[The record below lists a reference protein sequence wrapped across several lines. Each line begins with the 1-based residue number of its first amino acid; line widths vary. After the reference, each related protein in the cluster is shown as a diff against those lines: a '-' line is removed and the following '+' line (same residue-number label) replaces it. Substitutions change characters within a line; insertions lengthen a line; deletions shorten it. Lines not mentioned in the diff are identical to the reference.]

1 CARPI
6 RPSVPSVLSVSYATT
21 LIVFVGRRACAG
33 RKARERKKEATAIS
47 ERLRINTEI
56 KAKTV
61 RVIGPEG
68 AQLGIMLADQAR
80 MKALELELDLVE
92 VAPKAEPPVCR
103 IMDYGKH
110 IYHEQKKEQKA
121 RKKAHA
127 HDLKEVRLSFK
138 IGKHD
143 LDIKVQH
150 AKEFLD
156 EGHRVQFTMIYK
168 GREIAHQSLGEQ
180 TLKGVVT
187 QLQDH
192 AKVERPPFREGK
204 RVGLILAPKQAATD
218 KPAEKPKPP
227 AAGGAGPAPMPAAPK
242 PAPAAPAVA
251 SPAPVAAVATA
262 KA

>member
-1 CARPI
+1 
-6 RPSVPSVLSVSYATT
+6 
-21 LIVFVGRRACAG
+21 VFLLNKWGLDPHKYRQDLAFSRLAGLAG
-33 RKARERKKEATAIS
+33 RCRSLKDKGEQAIT
-47 ERLRINTEI
+47 ERLRINVEI
-56 KAKTV
+56 KSKTV

-80 MKALELELDLVE
+80 MKATELELDLVE

-150 AKEFLD
+150 AKEFLA

-180 TLKGVVT
+180 ILKGVVT
-187 QLQDH
+187 TLGDS

-204 RVGLILAPKQAATD
+204 RVGLILAPKQAV
-218 KPAEKPKPP
+218 AEKPERP
-227 AAGGAGPAPMPAAPK
+227 AMVAKSESVAASAP
-242 PAPAAPAVA
+242 A
-251 SPAPVAAVATA
+251 SPASPVAVAA

>member
-1 CARPI
+1 
-6 RPSVPSVLSVSYATT
+6 
-21 LIVFVGRRACAG
+21 
-33 RKARERKKEATAIS
+33 
-47 ERLRINTEI
+47 
-56 KAKTV
+56 
-61 RVIGPEG
+61 
-68 AQLGIMLADQAR
+68 MLADQAR
-80 MKALELELDLVE
+80 AKGLELELDLVE

-138 IGKHD
+138 IGPHD
-143 LDIKVQH
+143 LGIKVVH
-150 AKEFLD
+150 AKEFIE

-180 TLKGVVT
+180 ILKGVVT
-187 QLQDH
+187 QMADC

-204 RVGLILAPKQAATD
+204 RVGLILAPKQAAVD
-218 KPAEKPKPP
+218 KPAEKPKPAASNGAAPAEPKP
-227 AAGGAGPAPMPAAPK
+227 AAAAAPK
-242 PAPAAPAVA
+242 PATAPA
-251 SPAPVAAVATA
+251 PA

>member
-1 CARPI
+1 
-6 RPSVPSVLSVSYATT
+6 
-21 LIVFVGRRACAG
+21 
-33 RKARERKKEATAIS
+33 
-47 ERLRINTEI
+47 
-56 KAKTV
+56 V
-61 RVIGPEG
+61 RVIGPDG

-80 MKALELELDLVE
+80 MKAVELELDLVE

-150 AKEFLD
+150 AKEFLE

-180 TLKGVVT
+180 ILKNVVT
-187 QLQDH
+187 TLQDS

-204 RVGLILAPKQAATD
+204 RVGLILAPKHALLDGTMPAKPAAKPAQAA
-218 KPAEKPKPP
+218 PA
-227 AAGGAGPAPMPAAPK
+227 AAPK
-242 PAPAAPAVA
+242 PAAAPV
-251 SPAPVAAVATA
+251 PQPA

>member
-1 CARPI
+1 L
-6 RPSVPSVLSVSYATT
+6 SLKDKGVP
-21 LIVFVGRRACAG
+21 
-33 RKARERKKEATAIS
+33 AIT
-47 ERLRINTEI
+47 ERLRINAEI

-61 RVIGPEG
+61 RVIGPDG

-80 MKALELELDLVE
+80 MKATELEFDLVE

-150 AKEFLD
+150 AKEFLE

-180 TLKGVVT
+180 ILKNVVV
-187 QLQDH
+187 QLQDA

-204 RVGLILAPKQAATD
+204 RVGLILAPKQAVGE
-218 KPAEKPKPP
+218 KVEKPDRP
-227 AAGGAGPAPMPAAPK
+227 AKSEHVSAAPV
-242 PAPAAPAVA
+242 AASSA
-251 SPAPVAAVATA
+251 PAPVAAP

>member
-1 CARPI
+1 M
-6 RPSVPSVLSVSYATT
+6 
-21 LIVFVGRRACAG
+21 
-33 RKARERKKEATAIS
+33 
-47 ERLRINTEI
+47 
-56 KAKTV
+56 
-61 RVIGPEG
+61 IGPTG
-68 AQLGIMLADQAR
+68 DQLGVMLADQAR
-80 MKALELELDLVE
+80 MKAVEFELDLVE

-121 RKKAHA
+121 RKRAHA

-150 AKEFLD
+150 AKEFIE

-180 TLKGVVT
+180 ILKGVVT
-187 QLQDH
+187 DMQDF

-204 RVGLILAPKQAATD
+204 RVGLVLAPKHAAPEGG
-218 KPAEKPKPP
+218 KPEK
-227 AAGGAGPAPMPAAPK
+227 PAAPK
-242 PAPAAPAVA
+242 AAVAKPVAAAPAVA
-251 SPAPVAAVATA
+251 SAPKPAVVAPVIAAAPAMVA

>member
-1 CARPI
+1 MPAAHRSTKNEEVTP
-6 RPSVPSVLSVSYATT
+6 
-21 LIVFVGRRACAG
+21 
-33 RKARERKKEATAIS
+33 IS

-80 MKALELELDLVE
+80 MKATELELDLVE

-121 RKKAHA
+121 RKRAHA

-150 AKEFLD
+150 AKEFI
-156 EGHRVQFTMIYK
+156 EAGHRVQFTMIYK

-180 TLKGVVT
+180 ILKGVVT
-187 QLQDH
+187 QMADH

-204 RVGLILAPKQAATD
+204 RVGLILAPKQAV
-218 KPAEKPKPP
+218 AEKPEKPEKVHAAPRPASVPSP
-227 AAGGAGPAPMPAAPK
+227 AAASAVAAAPK
-242 PAPAAPAVA
+242 A
-251 SPAPVAAVATA
+251 
-262 KA
+262 

>member
-1 CARPI
+1 
-6 RPSVPSVLSVSYATT
+6 V
-21 LIVFVGRRACAG
+21 
-33 RKARERKKEATAIS
+33 
-47 ERLRINTEI
+47 EI

-80 MKALELELDLVE
+80 MKAVELELDLVE

-138 IGKHD
+138 IGPHD
-143 LDIKVQH
+143 LGIKVQH
-150 AKEFLD
+150 AKEFLE

-168 GREIAHQSLGEQ
+168 GREIAHQSIGEQ
-180 TLKGVVT
+180 ILKSVVT
-187 QLQDH
+187 SLVDS

-204 RVGLILAPKQAATD
+204 RVGLILAPKHVVPEKPEKPE
-218 KPAEKPKPP
+218 KPAKASHEHAVTASAP
-227 AAGGAGPAPMPAAPK
+227 AVV
-242 PAPAAPAVA
+242 AAPAVA
-251 SPAPVAAVATA
+251 AP

>member
-1 CARPI
+1 MK
-6 RPSVPSVLSVSYATT
+6 SLKDK
-21 LIVFVGRRACAG
+21 GERAI
-33 RKARERKKEATAIS
+33 T
-47 ERLRINTEI
+47 ERLRINVEI
-56 KAKTV
+56 KSKTV

-80 MKALELELDLVE
+80 MKATELELDLVE

-121 RKKAHA
+121 RKRAHA

-150 AKEFLD
+150 AKEFLA

-180 TLKGVVT
+180 ILRGVVT
-187 QLQDH
+187 TLGDS
-192 AKVERPPFREGK
+192 AKVERAPFREGK

-218 KPAEKPKPP
+218 KPEKPEKP
-227 AAGGAGPAPMPAAPK
+227 AAAAK
-242 PAPAAPAVA
+242 TEHVAAAAPAAPAA
-251 SPAPVAAVATA
+251 PAPVPVGA

>member
-1 CARPI
+1 MAPAFGCGRLETCAPTNPR
-6 RPSVPSVLSVSYATT
+6 T
-21 LIVFVGRRACAG
+21 
-33 RKARERKKEATAIS
+33 KEEQAIT
-47 ERLRINTEI
+47 ERLRINVEI
-56 KAKTV
+56 RAKTV
-61 RVIGPEG
+61 RVIGPDG

-80 MKALELELDLVE
+80 MKATEHEMDLVE

-121 RKKAHA
+121 RKKAHV

-143 LDIKVQH
+143 LEIKTQH
-150 AKEFLD
+150 AKEFLA

-180 TLKGVVT
+180 ILKGVVVV
-187 QLQDH
+187 LADV

-204 RVGLILAPKQAATD
+204 RVGLILAPKQGAGEKAPE
-218 KPAEKPKPP
+218 KPAEKSSKTS
-227 AAGGAGPAPMPAAPK
+227 AEHTSA
-242 PAPAAPAVA
+242 PAPAAA
-251 SPAPVAAVATA
+251 PAPVPAAAPVQQRV
-262 KA
+262 

>member
-1 CARPI
+1 MPRQ
-6 RPSVPSVLSVSYATT
+6 RGGLKDE
-21 LIVFVGRRACAG
+21 G
-33 RKARERKKEATAIS
+33 ETAIS
-47 ERLRINTEI
+47 ERLRINVEI

-80 MKALELELDLVE
+80 MKATELELDLVE

-143 LDIKVQH
+143 LDIKVTH
-150 AKEFLD
+150 AKEFL
-156 EGHRVQFTMIYK
+156 EAGHRVQFTMIYK
-168 GREIAHQSLGEQ
+168 GREIAHQSIGEQ
-180 TLKGVVT
+180 ILKNVVT
-187 QLQDH
+187 QLGDA

-204 RVGLILAPKQAATD
+204 RVGLILAPKQAVT
-218 KPAEKPKPP
+218 EKPEKPERSGGGSSNGAPP
-227 AAGGAGPAPMPAAPK
+227 APRPAPT
-242 PAPAAPAVA
+242 APAAAA
-251 SPAPVAAVATA
+251 APVAAAVSVPT

>member
-1 CARPI
+1 
-6 RPSVPSVLSVSYATT
+6 
-21 LIVFVGRRACAG
+21 
-33 RKARERKKEATAIS
+33 
-47 ERLRINTEI
+47 
-56 KAKTV
+56 
-61 RVIGPEG
+61 
-68 AQLGIMLADQAR
+68 MLTDQAR
-80 MKALELELDLVE
+80 MKATEFELDLVE
-92 VAPKAEPPVCR
+92 VAPTAKPPVCR

-150 AKEFLD
+150 AKEFLA

-180 TLKGVVT
+180 ILKGVVND
-187 QLQDH
+187 LQEH

-204 RVGLILAPKQAATD
+204 RVGLVLAPKMAGPEGG
-218 KPAEKPKPP
+218 KSEKPKP
-227 AAGGAGPAPMPAAPK
+227 AAAPAPSGTTSASAPAAPK
-242 PAPAAPAVA
+242 PAPVNVPAA
-251 SPAPVAAVATA
+251 STPVAAKV
-262 KA
+262 

>member
-1 CARPI
+1 MNA
-6 RPSVPSVLSVSYATT
+6 VPSRT
-21 LIVFVGRRACAG
+21 
-33 RKARERKKEATAIS
+33 KEDRAIS
-47 ERLRINTEI
+47 ERLRINLEI
-56 KAKTV
+56 KSKTV
-61 RVIGPEG
+61 RVIGPDG

-80 MKALELELDLVE
+80 MKAVELELDLVE

-143 LDIKVQH
+143 LDIKTTH
-150 AKEFLD
+150 AREFLE

-168 GREIAHQSLGEQ
+168 GREIAHQSIGEQ
-180 TLKGVVT
+180 IMRNVVT
-187 QLQDH
+187 DLAEF

-204 RVGLILAPKQAATD
+204 RVGLILAPKQGAGEVA
-218 KPAEKPKPP
+218 KPEKAEK
-227 AAGGAGPAPMPAAPK
+227 APAAPK
-242 PAPAAPAVA
+242 PAAAPAQ
-251 SPAPVAAVATA
+251 SPAPVAAPA

>member
-1 CARPI
+1 
-6 RPSVPSVLSVSYATT
+6 
-21 LIVFVGRRACAG
+21 
-33 RKARERKKEATAIS
+33 
-47 ERLRINTEI
+47 
-56 KAKTV
+56 
-61 RVIGPEG
+61 
-68 AQLGIMLADQAR
+68 
-80 MKALELELDLVE
+80 MKATQLELNLVE

-150 AKEFLD
+150 AKEFLE

-168 GREIAHQSLGEQ
+168 GREIAHQALGEQ
-180 TLKGVVT
+180 TLHGVVT
-187 QLQDH
+187 QLQDV
-192 AKVERPPFREGK
+192 AKVERRPFREGK
-204 RVGLILAPKQAATD
+204 RVGLVLAPKVATSD
-218 KPAEKPKPP
+218 KPEKPERPASPATSSAPSAPKPP
-227 AAGGAGPAPMPAAPK
+227 API
-242 PAPAAPAVA
+242 AVA
-251 SPAPVAAVATA
+251 PAPVPVGA

>member
-1 CARPI
+1 M
-6 RPSVPSVLSVSYATT
+6 
-21 LIVFVGRRACAG
+21 
-33 RKARERKKEATAIS
+33 AIT
-47 ERLRINTEI
+47 ERLRINHEI

-61 RVIGPEG
+61 RVIGATG
-68 AQLGIMLADQAR
+68 DQLGVMTGDQGRA
-80 MKALELELDLVE
+80 KALEVELDLVE

-138 IGKHD
+138 IGPHD
-143 LDIKVQH
+143 LGIKVEH
-150 AKEFLD
+150 AKEFIE

-180 TLKGVVT
+180 ILKGVVT
-187 QLQDH
+187 QMADC

-204 RVGLILAPKQAATD
+204 RVGLILAPKQAVLD
-218 KPAEKPKPP
+218 HKPADK
-227 AAGGAGPAPMPAAPK
+227 PK
-242 PAPAAPAVA
+242 PAPAAAKPAAPAASAPKPAAPTAPATPANPA
-251 SPAPVAAVATA
+251 SPTKP
-262 KA
+262 

>member
-1 CARPI
+1 M
-6 RPSVPSVLSVSYATT
+6 LS
-21 LIVFVGRRACAG
+21 
-33 RKARERKKEATAIS
+33 E
-47 ERLRINTEI
+47 
-56 KAKTV
+56 
-61 RVIGPEG
+61 
-68 AQLGIMLADQAR
+68 QAR
-80 MKALELELDLVE
+80 AKALEFELDLVE
-92 VAPKAEPPVCR
+92 VAPKVEPPVCR

-180 TLKGVVT
+180 ILKGVVT

-204 RVGLILAPKQAATD
+204 RVGLILAPKQAAGE
-218 KPAEKPKPP
+218 KAEKPKAAAPSAPAISAPAPAAQATAAAPVAPQSPKPPAPP
-227 AAGGAGPAPMPAAPK
+227 AAGAAAPK
-242 PAPAAPAVA
+242 PVAKSTGAV
-251 SPAPVAAVATA
+251 VAGTV
-262 KA
+262 

>member
-1 CARPI
+1 
-6 RPSVPSVLSVSYATT
+6 
-21 LIVFVGRRACAG
+21 
-33 RKARERKKEATAIS
+33 
-47 ERLRINTEI
+47 LRINVEI
-56 KAKTV
+56 KSKTV
-61 RVIGPEG
+61 RVIGPDG

-80 MKALELELDLVE
+80 MKATELELDLVE

-150 AKEFLD
+150 AKEFLE

-180 TLKGVVT
+180 ILKNVVVT
-187 QLQDH
+187 LADH

-204 RVGLILAPKQAATD
+204 RVGLILAPKHIQLEKPEG
-218 KPAEKPKPP
+218 KPASKP
-227 AAGGAGPAPMPAAPK
+227 AASAPATSA
-242 PAPAAPAVA
+242 APAAPRP
-251 SPAPVAAVATA
+251 PAPQPA